1 MNIVDHE
8 TAFDAIIETRLR
20 SDDWNL
26 TTARCLLKRRRRKK
40 YTLTAAGLAASLAAA
55 AFILSSLMP
64 VSQSGVADGEELN
77 NFIQAQVDGTWG
89 MDSAVVMRIGNK
101 DVFLVGAQYD
111 ASLEEMIEE
120 SLLELF

>member
-26 TTARCLLKRRRRKK
+26 TTARSLLKRRRRKK
-40 YTLTAAGLAASLAAA
+40 YTITAAGLAASLAAA

-64 VSQSGVADGEELN
+64 VSQSGIADGEELN
-77 NFIQAQVDGTWG
+77 NFIQAQVDGIWG
-89 MDSAVVMRIGNK
+89 KDSAGVMRIGNK
-101 DVFLVGAQYD
+101 EVLLVGAQYD

-120 SLLELF
+120 TLLERF